1 MSRYNLRAAEM
12 VETKPSFE
20 KFVGFLSVPNTK
32 GERPPCHFEGV
43 IKAYFQYEDSN
54 RKNRQMRHAVIVE
67 ATQDGATYWDRD
79 DEVEKPIKEGM
90 NIAVNLSGALY
101 GLRPESE
108 ADEKI
113 GHFVTLD
120 FTGEKFDT
128 KNGEMMNVESKI
140 SAAPVKT
147 LDEEKAEK
155 AVAKNGAGKA
165 GKTGKTPESREAGVS
180 GVTP

>member
-1 MSRYNLRAAEM
+1 MGRYNLRSVEM
-12 VETKPSFE
+12 VETKPEFE
-20 KFVGFLSVPNTK
+20 EFVGFLSVPNLK
-32 GERPPCHFEGV
+32 GERPACKFEGV

-54 RKNRQMRHAVIVE
+54 RKNRQMRHAMIVE
-67 ATQDGATYWDRD
+67 ATSDGSTYWDRD
-79 DEVEKPIKEGM
+79 EEKEFAIKEGM
-90 NIAVNLSGALY
+90 NVAVNLSGALY

-113 GHFVTLD
+113 GHFVQLD
-120 FTGEKFDT
+120 FTGEKTDT

-155 AVAKNGAGKA
+155 TAAKSKS
-165 GKTGKTPESREAGVS
+165 GKTGKTGDTSSGAVAGVS
-180 GVTP
+180 S